1 MNHRLKTVI
10 SACLALGLIFGSL
23 FIFKKSPSVASYSY
37 YESLKIDPSSLNGN
51 SIWGGGETFDTIV
64 SAGGL
69 DDWAAFYSTTNKS
82 SGGLDPSGS
91 LSIEGVPYN
100 LSWTGASDYT
110 GNDTIRLYSG
120 HTSARI
126 NLDTIGAYEKL
137 YVLGTAGG
145 PGEGNY
151 ANFAVRVNYTDGTV
165 DETDYRLYDWYD
177 ATPVSGVYKYPNL
190 ARRVIVKSSSSSS
203 GRIGS
208 SHSSSTSSDSG
219 YAYEG
224 STSSAPYLQ
233 SATISVNP
241 KKLVSS
247 VDLVLLGRN
256 DSSNIEGIFC
266 GIYAITGM
274 VNVSAPTPVEVIYVD
289 NVEETTA
296 EIYWEAVPRATSYRL
311 DIALDPEFKNILENY
326 NNRLVNDIN
335 LLAEGLTGDTLYYTR
350 VRAENSEGQSIS
362 SNVVSFRTDP
372 ETIPPVVSLD
382 GRPNLIQISDDLTIT
397 ATDVSGVRDIEE
409 SLDDGETWT
418 KLADGDIAHETITE
432 NGTYCYRATD
442 NYNNTSGKTCITYA
456 SLDTSKPV
464 IRVNTNGYPE
474 GSWTNQPITLT
485 VESLTTN
492 VGTTRYF
499 YSEDGSTWLDYDT
512 SVIYNGETS
521 LDGKKFYFK
530 ARSEAG
536 VESDVVDVLLRKDN
550 TAPVGA
556 ISSEE
561 NSWNEFLNNITFG
574 LFFNKTV
581 SFDIEAS
588 DALSGVSSIEYLVSD
603 SGFSTKESALA
614 ADGWRPVDAPVSI
627 DPEKDFVVYYKL
639 TDVAGNVSVINSD
652 GIVLDTT
659 KALILGYVDADHTY
673 PLETNTTYY
682 LTQKV
687 LITDNKA
694 LDSVKINGAPVALSN
709 SNLLELAGN
718 SDHTYVIEATD
729 KAGNVTVVTVKTG
742 TLSDLDLGITEENY
756 HTDDKPA
763 LETVLGKLEAIEA
776 AEGSHATTTE
786 REILDDLEANAETV
800 IEKINALE
808 AEIADEERRGAETPD
823 LDHVTS
829 ADRETI
835 IEIINDIQETL
846 EEDGN
851 HLTVNELN
859 DLLTE
864 KRELEEKLARLDDVA
879 EKETELAIVERTDT
893 EIIKTSDKE
902 ELEDLLATANEL
914 LNGHNLTETERE
926 TVADE
931 KAKIEELLNQI
942 SEAVAAEN
950 TDDIHDVDNIIPT
963 GYTRDDKTD
972 LEEALEDLLEAKENY
987 TNNYTDSENSD
998 LDEKIEAIQN
1008 ALDDIARQEEAEI
1021 RATTFPTLSV
1031 TSNTTDWLV
1040 SDLASVTAN
1049 DTYGISELAVSSDG
1063 GATWETYTDTTTANI
1078 QITENGTYI
1087 FKATNLFDNSVTK
1100 TVVYHNLDPVK
1111 PVVAVDA
1118 HGYSLG
1124 SWTNSSVLLSAQNVA
1139 NNLSPVSLFYREVG
1153 SETWL
1158 PYSSSLSIAEDTSS
1172 KVLEFKA
1179 VSSAGLESDVVSAE
1193 VKKDSVAPSGEI
1205 SSSED
1210 SWSNFLNQLTF
1221 GLFFNETKKYTLA
1234 SSDDRSGVA
1243 TVEYLL
1249 SETELDADTLRIS
1262 EDWTSATG
1270 GVSVDPEKN
1279 LNIYYRIAD
1288 NAGNATILG
1297 LDGLSFSLP
1306 KPDSASVTSS
1316 TSSSESG
1323 SAETLTL
1330 VTSSGEIKIDSDL
1343 EHKTVNDLDSLESTA
1358 DALDSLLDRTND
1370 PLVSDLLDEYLATIE
1385 DIEAVEEKIAV
1396 IEEDNGTIPDL
1407 DHVTSDN
1414 RDAIEALIEA
1424 IETVETEDTNRLTP
1438 EEKTELDEILDSL
1451 YEKLALLEEIKDSI
1465 DDVTDSVNGYDEST
1479 VKKDDLADLEDLKS
1493 EINELLA
1500 DDNVSTE
1507 EKSDLEELLDKI
1519 NDLEDRIAEAEAALN
1534 TATENDHAKD
1544 VTPDNVTP
1552 EDQTSLED
1560 ASAGYAEALGVF
1572 DGNLSLKDLLDTTN
1586 RVTIINNALDIL
1598 DQVAEFENLISRLPN
1613 PDDVAFSYRA
1623 SIKAAEAAYNN
1634 LSEYGRTLVGP
1645 SLMAKYRAVLDAYR
1659 ALLEG
1664 SPLLYA
1670 FETLDVFWWGLSTF
1684 FIVGVFL
1691 TVTRRTHKRYVEDEN
1706 DDDF

>member
-10 SACLALGLIFGSL
+10 SAFLALGLIFGSL
-23 FIFKKSPSVASYSY
+23 FIFKKSPSAASYSY
-37 YESLKIDPSSLNGN
+37 YESLKIDPASLNGN

-91 LSIEGVPYN
+91 LSVDGVPYN

-126 NLDTIGAYEKL
+126 SLDTIGAYEKL

-165 DETDYRLYDWYD
+165 DETDYHLYDWYD
-177 ATPVSGVYKYPNL
+177 ATAVEGVYKYPSL

-203 GRIGS
+203 GRPN
-208 SHSSSTSSDSG
+208 SSSSSSD

-224 STSSAPYLQ
+224 STSAAPYLQ

-247 VDLVLLGRN
+247 VDLVLTGRN
-256 DSSNIEGIFC
+256 DSTSIDGIFC
-266 GIYAITGM
+266 GIYAVTGM

-311 DIALDPEFKNILENY
+311 DIALDPDFKNILPNY
-326 NNRLVNDIN
+326 NNRLVNDVN

-382 GRPNLIQISDDLTIT
+382 GNPNLIQISDDLTIS
-397 ATDVSGVRDIEE
+397 ATDASGVRDIEE
-409 SLDDGETWT
+409 SLDDGATWN
-418 KLADGDIAHETITE
+418 KLVDGDLAHETITE

-442 NYNNTSGKTCITYA
+442 NYNNTSEKTCITYS

-485 VESLTTN
+485 VESLSTN
-492 VGTTRYF
+492 VGETRYF
-499 YSEDGSTWLDYDT
+499 YSEDGTTWLDYDT
-512 SVIYNGETS
+512 SVVFNGETS

-530 ARSEAG
+530 AISAAG

-550 TAPVGA
+550 TAPEGT

-561 NSWNEFLNNITFG
+561 NSWNEFLNQITFG

-581 SFDIEAS
+581 AFDIEAS

-603 SGFSTKESALA
+603 SGFSTKEAALA
-614 ADGWRPVDAPVSI
+614 AEGWTLATEPVSI
-627 DPEKDFVVYYKL
+627 DPEKDFLVYYKL
-639 TDVAGNVSVINSD
+639 TDVAGNVAVINSD
-652 GIVLDTT
+652 GVVLDTT

-673 PLETNTTYY
+673 PLEPNTTYY
-682 LTQKV
+682 LTQQV
-687 LITDNKA
+687 LVTDNKA
-694 LDSVKINGAPVALSN
+694 LASVKVNGESVSLSSN
-709 SNLLELAGN
+709 NLLELAGN
-718 SDHTYVIEATD
+718 SEHTYLIEATD

-742 TLSDLDLGITEENY
+742 ALSELDLGITEDNY
-756 HTDDKPA
+756 RTDDKPA
-763 LETVLGKLEAIEA
+763 LETVQEKLAEIEA

-800 IEKINALE
+800 IEKINNLE

-823 LDHVTS
+823 IDHVTS
-829 ADRETI
+829 TDRENILGI
-835 IEIINDIQETL
+835 IEDIKTTL
-846 EEDGN
+846 EEDGI
-851 HLTVNELN
+851 HLTVDELN

-864 KRELEEKLARLDDVA
+864 KRELEEKLNRLDEVA
-879 EKETELAIVERTDT
+879 EKENDLEIVNQTDV
-893 EIIKTSDKE
+893 EIIKTEDKA
-902 ELEDLLATANEL
+902 ELEEL
-914 LNGHNLTETERE
+914 LNEANDLLSGDNLTSDERT
-926 TVADE
+926 TVEEE
-931 KAKIEELLNQI
+931 KVKIEELLAQI
-942 SEAVAAEN
+942 SDAIAAEN
-950 TDDIHDVDNIIPT
+950 TSDIHDIDGKIPT

-972 LEEALEDLLEAKENY
+972 LEEALEDLEKAKEDF
-987 TNNYTDSENSD
+987 TNNYTDAENSAI
-998 LDEKIEAIQN
+998 DEKIEAIRD
-1008 ALDDIARQEEAEI
+1008 ALDDIARQEEEEI

-1031 TSNTTDWLV
+1031 AAETERWLV
-1040 SDLASVTAN
+1040 SDLAGVTAS
-1049 DTYGISELAVSSDG
+1049 DAYGISELAVSKDG
-1063 GATWETYTDTTTANI
+1063 GVTWETYDQMTTADVR
-1078 QITENGTYI
+1078 ITENGTYI
-1087 FKATNLFDNSVTK
+1087 FRATNLFDNSVTK

-1111 PVVAVDA
+1111 PVVEIDS
-1118 HGYSLG
+1118 HGYALG
-1124 SWTNSSVLLSAQNVA
+1124 SWTNSPVLLSARNVA
-1139 NNLSPVSLFYREVG
+1139 ENLSPVSLFYREAG
-1153 SETWL
+1153 TETWN
-1158 PYSSSLSIAEDTSS
+1158 PYTSSLHISEDTSS
-1172 KVLEFKA
+1172 KVFEFKA
-1179 VSSAGLESDVVSAE
+1179 VSAAGLGSDVVSAE
-1193 VKKDSVAPSGEI
+1193 VKKDSVNPSGSLGFE
-1205 SSSED
+1205 ED
-1210 SWSNFLNQLTF
+1210 SWTAFLNQVTF
-1221 GLFFNETKKYTLA
+1221 GLFFNETKKYTLSA
-1234 SSDDRSGVA
+1234 ADDRSGVD

-1249 SETELDADTLRIS
+1249 STEALSESDLLASSDWQLASDA
-1262 EDWTSATG
+1262 
-1270 GVSVDPEKN
+1270 VSVDPEKD
-1279 LNIYYRIAD
+1279 LLIYYRITDLAS
-1288 NAGNATILG
+1288 NRTILG
-1297 LDGLSFSLP
+1297 MDGISFSVP
-1306 KPDSASVTSS
+1306 RPDAASVTSS
-1316 TSSSESG
+1316 TTSSESG
-1323 SAETLTL
+1323 KETLTL
-1330 VTSSGEIKIDSDL
+1330 VTSSGEIAIANDL
-1343 EHKTVNDLDSLESTA
+1343 EHKTINDLETLESTEEKLEA
-1358 DALDSLLDRTND
+1358 LLDQTND
-1370 PLVSDLLDEYLATIE
+1370 PLVSELLDEYRDAIAE
-1385 DIEAVEEKIAV
+1385 IEAVEEKISV
-1396 IEEDNGTIPDL
+1396 IEEDNATIPDL
-1407 DHVTSDN
+1407 DHVTSDD
-1414 RDAIEALIEA
+1414 RDAVEALIAA
-1424 IETVETEDTNRLTP
+1424 IETVEAEDANRLTP
-1438 EEKTELDEILDSL
+1438 EEKTELDELLDSL
-1451 YEKLALLEEIKDSI
+1451 YEKLALLEEVKESI
-1465 DDVTDSVNGYDEST
+1465 DDVTDGVNGYDEST
-1479 VKKDDLADLEDLKS
+1479 VKKDDLDALEALSDA
-1493 EINELLA
+1493 IDELLA
-1500 DDNVSTE
+1500 DDNVSSE
-1507 EKSDLEELLDKI
+1507 EKADLEELKEKI
-1519 NDLEDRIAEAEAALN
+1519 ADLEERIAAAEEAIHN
-1534 TATENDHAKD
+1534 ATENDHATN
-1544 VTPDNVTP
+1544 VTPSNVTP

-1572 DGNLSLKDLLDTTN
+1572 DGNLSLKDLLDVTN
-1586 RVTIINNALDIL
+1586 RVTIINNALDVL

-1613 PDDVAFSYRA
+1613 PDDVAFSYRSA
-1623 SIKAAEAAYNN
+1623 IKAAEAAYNN

-1691 TVTRRTHKRYVEDEN
+1691 TVTRHTHKRYVEDEA